1 MDVSAFACSA
11 SSAADGSLLSAAVT
25 AVASFSASVE
35 LLLPSVF
42 VVSVVAEV
50 FNNGETRPRFDNN

>member
-35 LLLPSVF
+35 LLPSVF